1 MSSTSASAQHR
12 PQLSFWQIWNMSFGF
27 LGIQFGFALQG
38 GFMSRIFQTLGADKD
53 ALPLLW
59 IAAPLTGLL
68 VQPIVGYLSDRTWH
82 PILGRRRPYFLIG
95 AVLSSIALLAMPHSP
110 VLWMAVGLLWVLDA
124 SINIS
129 MEPFRALVADK
140 LPEQQRSYGFVLQ
153 TLIIGIGTWVASNL
167 PWLVNQLGVSNV
179 AAPGVVPD
187 SVKIAF
193 AIGAFVFLTSI
204 LITVFTTSEDPPPSM
219 AEFEAEK
226 ADGNLFKDIGDALV
240 QMPTQMLNIGVV
252 QFFSWLAF
260 FSMWSMATPALTDH
274 VFKAPAPD
282 PAAFDMNLPAQAEAF
297 NAANGAFQSAA
308 DLVGS
313 YMGYYGLSSMAV
325 ALLLSFYA
333 ARWVVNRK
341 LVHFVALMAGGVGF
355 LSMSQVPDPV
365 YLIGSFALVGV
376 AWASILSMPYALLAS
391 CVDPKKMGV
400 YMGIFNMFI
409 VIPQIVAATLLGPTL
424 RVLFNGEAIFALVI
438 SGTSLI
444 IGALCLV
451 RVVEPKVESSAPM
464 AAH

>member
-1 MSSTSASAQHR
+1 MRSK
-12 PQLSFWQIWNMSFGF
+12 PVMSFWQIWNMSFGF

-53 ALPLLW
+53 SLPLLW

-68 VQPIVGYLSDRTWH
+68 VQPIIGYLSDRTWH

-95 AVLSSIALLAMPHSP
+95 AILSSMALIAMPHSP
-110 VLWMAVGLLWVLDA
+110 TLWMAVGLLWVLDA

-140 LPEQQRSYGFVLQ
+140 LPEERRSYGFVVQ

-167 PWLVNQLGVSNV
+167 PWLVNQMGVSNV

-193 AIGAFVFLTSI
+193 AIGAFVFLVSI
-204 LITVFTTSEDPPPSM
+204 LITVFTTSEEPPPDM
-219 AEFEAEK
+219 ARFEAEK
-226 ADGNLFKDIGDALV
+226 KDGRLV
-240 QMPTQMLNIGVV
+240 AEIAHLIANMPRQMLNIGVV

-274 VFKAPAPD
+274 VFQAPAPD
-282 PAAFDMNLPAQAEAF
+282 PAAFDMGLPEQALAF
-297 NAANGAFQSAA
+297 DGANAAFQNAA

-325 ALLLSFYA
+325 ALLLAFYA
-333 ARWVVNRK
+333 SRRVLNRK
-341 LVHFVALMAGGVGF
+341 LVHFCALTLGGVGF
-355 LSMSQVPDPV
+355 LSMALVPTPQ
-365 YLIGSFALVGV
+365 YLIGCFALVGI

-391 CVDPKKMGV
+391 CVDPRRMGV

-424 RVLFNGEAIFALVI
+424 RHVFDSQPIYALII

-451 RVVEPKVESSAPM
+451 RVHEPRSAPSGPM
-464 AAH
+464 AVRVEA